1 MAKKNTSWGG
11 RFKKQ
16 TAKKAQEFS
25 SSIDIDNKLY
35 KEDILGSIAY
45 AEALQA
51 AGVLNKGELSKIKS
65 GLKQIKQKIESGK
78 FNWQETLEDVHMN
91 IESSLEK
98 IIGSAARKLH
108 TGRSRNDQVVTD
120 LKLYLLEKSK
130 DIQICLSDLLK
141 IVVLKAES
149 EVETLMP
156 GFTHMQIAQ
165 PVTLGHH
172 LMAWYEML
180 SRDLDRFKGCESRL
194 KISPLGSGALAGN
207 KFKINRRKMAKAL
220 GFEEVTNNSID
231 AVSDR
236 DYVIEMMFNISL
248 MGVHLSRI
256 AEELIIWSSS
266 QFDYVELPEELCTGS
281 SIMPQK
287 KNPDMAELVRGG
299 SSKTIGNLVSLL
311 SLIKNQ
317 PLSYNRDNQ
326 EDKGPLFDSIEYALR
341 SLDIT
346 AAMIAGAEFNRD
358 SMLTDVYDG
367 HICATDLAEYLVMK
381 GIPFRDAHAIS
392 GKAVQLAESKDF
404 LLSELSLKELKKL
417 NALIEKDVFKHLDPL
432 KSISSKNSI
441 GGTAPSQ
448 VLKQITQAKNLSLI
462 HI

>member
-78 FNWQETLEDVHMN
+78 FNWKETLEDVHMN

-326 EDKGPLFDSIEYALR
+326 EDKGPLFDSIEYALG

-448 VLKQITQAKNLSLI
+448 VLKQITQAKNKLKI
-462 HI
+462 

>member
-1 MAKKNTSWGG
+1 MVKKNTSWGG

-16 TAKKAQEFS
+16 TAEKAQKFS
-25 SSIDIDNKLY
+25 SSINVDKKLY
-35 KEDILGSIAY
+35 KEDISGSVAY
-45 AEALQA
+45 AEALQS
-51 AGVLNKGELSKIKS
+51 AGVINKSELAKIKS
-65 GLKQIKQKIESGK
+65 GLKQIKQKIESDK
-78 FNWQETLEDVHMN
+78 FNWQEALEDVHMN
-91 IESSLEK
+91 IESALEK
-98 IIGSAARKLH
+98 IIGSAAKKLH

-120 LKLYLLEKSK
+120 LKLHLLEKSK
-130 DIQICLSDLLK
+130 EIKSCVTDLLE
-141 IVVLKAES
+141 VLVLKAES
-149 EVETLMP
+149 EVDTLMP

-165 PVTLGHH
+165 PITLGHH
-172 LMAWYEML
+172 LMAWFEML
-180 SRDLDRFKGCESRL
+180 SRDLDRFEECEIRL

-207 KFKINRRKMAKAL
+207 KFKINRMKLAKSL
-220 GFEEVTNNSID
+220 GFSEITKNSID

-236 DYVIEMMFNISL
+236 DYVIEMLFNISL

-256 AEELIIWSSS
+256 SEELIIWSSS
-266 QFDYVELPEELCTGS
+266 QFDYVDLPEELCTGS

-299 SSKTIGNLVSLL
+299 SSKTIGNLVTLL

-326 EDKGPLFDSIEYALR
+326 EDKGPLFDSIEYALG

-346 AAMIAGAEFNRD
+346 TAMIAGAEFNHD

-392 GKAVQLAESKDF
+392 GKAVQLAETSDL
-404 LLSELSLKELKKL
+404 LLSELSLKDLKKL

-432 KSISSKNSI
+432 KSITSKSSI

-448 VLKQITQAKNLSLI
+448 VLKQIAHAKDKLKL
-462 HI
+462 

>member
-65 GLKQIKQKIESGK
+65 GLKKIKQKIESGK

-130 DIQICLSDLLK
+130 DIQICLTDLLK
-141 IVVLKAES
+141 IIVLKAES
-149 EVETLMP
+149 ELETLMP

-326 EDKGPLFDSIEYALR
+326 EDKGPLFDSIEYALG

-448 VLKQITQAKNLSLI
+448 VLKQITQAKNKLKI
-462 HI
+462 

>member
-65 GLKQIKQKIESGK
+65 GLKKIKQKIESGK

-130 DIQICLSDLLK
+130 DIQICLTDLLE
-141 IVVLKAES
+141 IIVLKAES

-180 SRDLDRFKGCESRL
+180 SRDLDRFKGCERRL

-326 EDKGPLFDSIEYALR
+326 EDKGPLFDSIEYALG

-367 HICATDLAEYLVMK
+367 HICATDLAEYLVIK

-448 VLKQITQAKNLSLI
+448 VSKQITKAKNKLKI
-462 HI
+462 

>member
-1 MAKKNTSWGG
+1 MVKKNTSWGG

-16 TAKKAQEFS
+16 TAEKAQKFS
-25 SSIDIDNKLY
+25 SSISADKKLY
-35 KEDILGSIAY
+35 KEDISGSVAY
-45 AEALQA
+45 AEALQS
-51 AGVLNKGELSKIKS
+51 AGVINKSELAKIKS
-65 GLKQIKQKIESGK
+65 GLKQIKQKIESDK
-78 FNWQETLEDVHMN
+78 FNWQEALEDVHMN
-91 IESSLEK
+91 IESALEK
-98 IIGSAARKLH
+98 IIGSAAKKLH

-120 LKLYLLEKSK
+120 LKLHLLEKSK
-130 DIQICLSDLLK
+130 EIKSCITDLLE
-141 IVVLKAES
+141 VLVLKAES
-149 EVETLMP
+149 EVDTLMP

-165 PVTLGHH
+165 PITLGHH
-172 LMAWYEML
+172 LMAWFEML
-180 SRDLDRFKGCESRL
+180 SRDLSRFEECELRL

-207 KFKINRRKMAKAL
+207 KFKINRMKLAKSL
-220 GFEEVTNNSID
+220 GFSEITKNSID

-236 DYVIEMMFNISL
+236 DYVIEMLFNISL

-256 AEELIIWSSS
+256 SEELIIWSSS
-266 QFDYVELPEELCTGS
+266 QFDYVDLPEELCTGS

-299 SSKTIGNLVSLL
+299 SSKTIGNLVTLL

-326 EDKGPLFDSIEYALR
+326 EDKGPLFDSIEYALG

-346 AAMIAGAEFNRD
+346 TAMIAGAEFNHD

-392 GKAVQLAESKDF
+392 GKAVQLAETSDL
-404 LLSELSLKELKKL
+404 LLSELSLKDLKKL
-417 NALIEKDVFKHLDPL
+417 NTLIEKDVFKHLDPL
-432 KSISSKNSI
+432 KSITSKNSI

-448 VLKQITQAKNLSLI
+448 VLKQIAHAKDKLKL
-462 HI
+462 

>member
-1 MAKKNTSWGG
+1 MVKKNTSWGG

-16 TAKKAQEFS
+16 TAEKAQKFS
-25 SSIDIDNKLY
+25 SSINVDKKLY
-35 KEDILGSIAY
+35 KEDISGSVAY
-45 AEALQA
+45 AEALQS
-51 AGVLNKGELSKIKS
+51 AGVINKSELAKIKS
-65 GLKQIKQKIESGK
+65 GLKQIKQKIESDK
-78 FNWQETLEDVHMN
+78 FNWQEALEDVHMN
-91 IESSLEK
+91 IESALEK
-98 IIGSAARKLH
+98 IIGSAAKKLH

-120 LKLYLLEKSK
+120 LKLHLLEKSK
-130 DIQICLSDLLK
+130 EIKTCITDLLE
-141 IVVLKAES
+141 VLVLKAES
-149 EVETLMP
+149 EVDTLMP

-165 PVTLGHH
+165 PITLGHH
-172 LMAWYEML
+172 LMAWFEML
-180 SRDLDRFKGCESRL
+180 SRDLDRFEECEIRL

-207 KFKINRRKMAKAL
+207 KFKINRMKLAKSL
-220 GFEEVTNNSID
+220 GFSEITKNSID

-236 DYVIEMMFNISL
+236 DYVIEMLFNISL

-256 AEELIIWSSS
+256 SEELIIWSSS
-266 QFDYVELPEELCTGS
+266 QFDYVDLPEELCTGS

-299 SSKTIGNLVSLL
+299 SSKTIGNLVTLL

-326 EDKGPLFDSIEYALR
+326 EDKGPLFDSIEYALG

-346 AAMIAGAEFNRD
+346 TAMIAGAEFNHD

-392 GKAVQLAESKDF
+392 GKAVQLAETSDL
-404 LLSELSLKELKKL
+404 LLSELSLKDLKKL

-432 KSISSKNSI
+432 KSITSKSSI

-448 VLKQITQAKNLSLI
+448 VLKQIAHAKDKLKL
-462 HI
+462 

>member
-266 QFDYVELPEELCTGS
+266 QFDYVDLPEELCTGS

-326 EDKGPLFDSIEYALR
+326 EDKGPLFDSIEYALG

-448 VLKQITQAKNLSLI
+448 VSKQITKAKNKLKI
-462 HI
+462 

>member
-326 EDKGPLFDSIEYALR
+326 EDKGPLFDSIEYALG

-417 NALIEKDVFKHLDPL
+417 NALIVKDVFKHLDPL

-448 VLKQITQAKNLSLI
+448 VLKQITQAKNKLKI
-462 HI
+462 

>member
-11 RFKKQ
+11 RFKKH

-25 SSIDIDNKLY
+25 SSIGIDNKLY

-45 AEALQA
+45 AEALQN
-51 AGVLNKGELSKIKS
+51 AGVLNKSELSKIKS

-78 FNWQETLEDVHMN
+78 FNWQEALEDVHMN

-98 IIGSAARKLH
+98 IIGSAAKKLH

-120 LKLYLLEKSK
+120 LKLYLLGKSK
-130 DIQICLSDLLK
+130 DIQICLTDLLE
-141 IVVLKAES
+141 IIVLKAES

-165 PVTLGHH
+165 PITLGHH

-180 SRDLDRFKGCESRL
+180 SRDLDRFKECESRL

-207 KFKINRRKMAKAL
+207 KFKINRKKLAKSL
-220 GFEEVTNNSID
+220 GFTEVTNNSID

-266 QFDYVELPEELCTGS
+266 QFDYVDLPEELCTGS

-326 EDKGPLFDSIEYALR
+326 EDKGPLFDSIEYALG

-346 AAMIAGAEFNRD
+346 AAMVAGAEFNRD

-432 KSISSKNSI
+432 KSISSKSSI

-448 VLKQITQAKNLSLI
+448 VSKQIIQAKSKLKI
-462 HI
+462 

>member
-25 SSIDIDNKLY
+25 SSVDIDNKLY

-231 AVSDR
+231 AGSDR

-326 EDKGPLFDSIEYALR
+326 EDKGPLFDSIEYALG

-417 NALIEKDVFKHLDPL
+417 NTLIEKDVFKHLDPL

-448 VLKQITQAKNLSLI
+448 VLKQITQAKNKLKI
-462 HI
+462 

>member
-1 MAKKNTSWGG
+1 MVKKNTSWGG

-16 TAKKAQEFS
+16 TAEKAQKFS
-25 SSIDIDNKLY
+25 SSISVDKKLY
-35 KEDILGSIAY
+35 KEDISGSVAY
-45 AEALQA
+45 AEALQS
-51 AGVLNKGELSKIKS
+51 AGVINKSELAKIKS
-65 GLKQIKQKIESGK
+65 GLKQIKQKIESDK
-78 FNWQETLEDVHMN
+78 FNWQEALEDVHMN
-91 IESSLEK
+91 IESALEK
-98 IIGSAARKLH
+98 IIGSAAKKLH

-120 LKLYLLEKSK
+120 LKLHLLEKSK
-130 DIQICLSDLLK
+130 EIKTCITDLLE
-141 IVVLKAES
+141 VLVLKAES
-149 EVETLMP
+149 EVDTLMP

-165 PVTLGHH
+165 PITLGHH
-172 LMAWYEML
+172 LMAWFEML
-180 SRDLDRFKGCESRL
+180 SRDLDRFEECEIRL

-207 KFKINRRKMAKAL
+207 KFKINRMKLAKSL
-220 GFEEVTNNSID
+220 GFSEITKNSID

-236 DYVIEMMFNISL
+236 DYVIEMLFNISL

-256 AEELIIWSSS
+256 SEELIIWSSS
-266 QFDYVELPEELCTGS
+266 QFDYVDLPEELCTGS

-299 SSKTIGNLVSLL
+299 SSKTIGNLVTLL

-326 EDKGPLFDSIEYALR
+326 EDKGPLFDSIEYALG

-346 AAMIAGAEFNRD
+346 TAMIAGAEFNHD

-392 GKAVQLAESKDF
+392 GKAVQLAETSDL
-404 LLSELSLKELKKL
+404 LLSELSLKDLKKL

-432 KSISSKNSI
+432 KSITSKSSI

-448 VLKQITQAKNLSLI
+448 VLKQIAHAKDKLKL
-462 HI
+462 

>member
-1 MAKKNTSWGG
+1 MVKKNTSWGG

-16 TAKKAQEFS
+16 TAEKAQKFS
-25 SSIDIDNKLY
+25 SSINVDKKLY
-35 KEDILGSIAY
+35 KEDISGSVAY
-45 AEALQA
+45 AEALQS
-51 AGVLNKGELSKIKS
+51 AGVINKSELAKIKS
-65 GLKQIKQKIESGK
+65 GLKQIKQKIESDK
-78 FNWQETLEDVHMN
+78 FNWQEALEDVHMN
-91 IESSLEK
+91 IESALEK
-98 IIGSAARKLH
+98 IIGSAAKKLH

-120 LKLYLLEKSK
+120 LKLHLLEKSK
-130 DIQICLSDLLK
+130 EIKSCVTDLLE
-141 IVVLKAES
+141 VLVLKAES
-149 EVETLMP
+149 EVDTLMP

-165 PVTLGHH
+165 PITLGHH
-172 LMAWYEML
+172 LMAWFEML
-180 SRDLDRFKGCESRL
+180 SRDLDRFEECEMRL

-207 KFKINRRKMAKAL
+207 KFKINRMKLAKSL
-220 GFEEVTNNSID
+220 GFSEITKNSID

-236 DYVIEMMFNISL
+236 DYVIEMLFNISL

-256 AEELIIWSSS
+256 SEELIIWSSS
-266 QFDYVELPEELCTGS
+266 QFDYVDLPEELCTGS

-299 SSKTIGNLVSLL
+299 SSKTIGNLVTLL

-326 EDKGPLFDSIEYALR
+326 EDKGPLFDSIEYALG

-346 AAMIAGAEFNRD
+346 TAMIAGAEFNHD

-392 GKAVQLAESKDF
+392 GKAVQLAETSDL
-404 LLSELSLKELKKL
+404 LLSELSLKDLKKL

-432 KSISSKNSI
+432 KSITSKSSI

-448 VLKQITQAKNLSLI
+448 VLKQIAHAKDKLKL
-462 HI
+462 

>member
-326 EDKGPLFDSIEYALR
+326 EDKGPLFDSIEYALG

-448 VLKQITQAKNLSLI
+448 VSKQITQAKNKLKI
-462 HI
+462 

>member
-130 DIQICLSDLLK
+130 DIQICLTDLLK
-141 IVVLKAES
+141 ITVLKAES
-149 EVETLMP
+149 ELETLMP

-180 SRDLDRFKGCESRL
+180 SRDLDRFKECESRL

-326 EDKGPLFDSIEYALR
+326 EDKGPLFDSIEYALG

-367 HICATDLAEYLVMK
+367 HICATDLAEYLVIK

-417 NALIEKDVFKHLDPL
+417 NTLIEKDVFKHLDPL

-448 VLKQITQAKNLSLI
+448 VSKQITKAKNKLKI
-462 HI
+462 

>member
-130 DIQICLSDLLK
+130 DIQICLTDLLK

-287 KNPDMAELVRGG
+287 KNPDMAELVRGR

-326 EDKGPLFDSIEYALR
+326 EDKGPLFDSIEYALG

-417 NALIEKDVFKHLDPL
+417 NALIEKDVFKHLSPL
-432 KSISSKNSI
+432 KSISSKSSN

-448 VLKQITQAKNLSLI
+448 VSKQITQAKNKLKI
-462 HI
+462 

>member
-1 MAKKNTSWGG
+1 MVKKNTSWGG

-16 TAKKAQEFS
+16 TAEKAQKFS
-25 SSIDIDNKLY
+25 SSISVDKKLY
-35 KEDILGSIAY
+35 KEDISGSVAY
-45 AEALQA
+45 AEALQS
-51 AGVLNKGELSKIKS
+51 AGVINKSELAKIKS
-65 GLKQIKQKIESGK
+65 GLKQIKQKIESDK
-78 FNWQETLEDVHMN
+78 FNWQEALEDVHMN
-91 IESSLEK
+91 IESALEK
-98 IIGSAARKLH
+98 IIGSAAKKLH

-120 LKLYLLEKSK
+120 LKLHLLERSKEIKSC
-130 DIQICLSDLLK
+130 ITDLLE
-141 IVVLKAES
+141 VLVLKAES
-149 EVETLMP
+149 ELDTLMP

-165 PVTLGHH
+165 PITLGHH
-172 LMAWYEML
+172 LMAWFEML
-180 SRDLDRFKGCESRL
+180 SRDLDRFEECEVRL

-207 KFKINRRKMAKAL
+207 KFKINRMKLAKSL
-220 GFEEVTNNSID
+220 GFSEITKNSID

-236 DYVIEMMFNISL
+236 DYVIEMLFNISL
-248 MGVHLSRI
+248 MGIHLSRI
-256 AEELIIWSSS
+256 SEELIIWSSS
-266 QFDYVELPEELCTGS
+266 QFDYVDLPEELCTGS

-299 SSKTIGNLVSLL
+299 SSKTIGNLVTLL

-326 EDKGPLFDSIEYALR
+326 EDKGPLFDSIEYALG

-346 AAMIAGAEFNRD
+346 TAMIAGAKFNHD

-392 GKAVQLAESKDF
+392 GKAVQLAETSDL
-404 LLSELSLKELKKL
+404 LLSELSLKDLKKL
-417 NALIEKDVFKHLDPL
+417 NTLIEKDVFKHLDPL
-432 KSISSKNSI
+432 KSITSKSSI

-448 VLKQITQAKNLSLI
+448 VLKQIVQAKNKLKL
-462 HI
+462 

>member
-1 MAKKNTSWGG
+1 MVKKNTSWGG

-16 TAKKAQEFS
+16 TAEKAQKFS
-25 SSIDIDNKLY
+25 SSISVDKKLY
-35 KEDILGSIAY
+35 KEDISGSVAY
-45 AEALQA
+45 AEALQS
-51 AGVLNKGELSKIKS
+51 AGVINKSELAKIKS
-65 GLKQIKQKIESGK
+65 GLKQIKQKIESDK
-78 FNWQETLEDVHMN
+78 FNWQEALEDVHMN
-91 IESSLEK
+91 IESALEK
-98 IIGSAARKLH
+98 IIGSAAKKLH

-120 LKLYLLEKSK
+120 LKLHLLEKSK
-130 DIQICLSDLLK
+130 EIKSCITDLLE
-141 IVVLKAES
+141 VLVLKADS
-149 EVETLMP
+149 EVDTLMP

-165 PVTLGHH
+165 PITLGHH
-172 LMAWYEML
+172 LMAWFEML
-180 SRDLDRFKGCESRL
+180 SRDLDRFEECEIRL

-207 KFKINRRKMAKAL
+207 KFKINRMKLAKSL
-220 GFEEVTNNSID
+220 GFSEITKNSID

-236 DYVIEMMFNISL
+236 DYVIEMLFNISL

-256 AEELIIWSSS
+256 SEELIIWSSS
-266 QFDYVELPEELCTGS
+266 QFDYVDLPEELCTGS

-299 SSKTIGNLVSLL
+299 SSKTIGNLVTLL

-326 EDKGPLFDSIEYALR
+326 EDKGPLFDSIEYALG

-346 AAMIAGAEFNRD
+346 TAMIAGAEFNHD

-392 GKAVQLAESKDF
+392 GKAVQLAETSDL
-404 LLSELSLKELKKL
+404 LLSELSLKDLKKL

-432 KSISSKNSI
+432 KSITSKSSI

-448 VLKQITQAKNLSLI
+448 VLKQIANAKNKLKL
-462 HI
+462 

>member
-11 RFKKQ
+11 RFKKH

-45 AEALQA
+45 AEALQN
-51 AGVLNKGELSKIKS
+51 AGVLNKSELSKIKS

-78 FNWQETLEDVHMN
+78 FNWQEALEDVHMN

-98 IIGSAARKLH
+98 IIGSAAKKLH

-120 LKLYLLEKSK
+120 LKLYLLGKSK
-130 DIQICLSDLLK
+130 DIQICLTDLLE
-141 IVVLKAES
+141 IIVLKAES

-165 PVTLGHH
+165 PITLGHH

-180 SRDLDRFKGCESRL
+180 SRDLDRFKECESRL

-207 KFKINRRKMAKAL
+207 KFKINRKKLAKSL
-220 GFEEVTNNSID
+220 GFTEVTNNSID

-266 QFDYVELPEELCTGS
+266 QFDYVDLPEELCTGS

-326 EDKGPLFDSIEYALR
+326 EDKGPLFDSIEYALG

-346 AAMIAGAEFNRD
+346 AAMVAGAEFNRD

-392 GKAVQLAESKDF
+392 G
-404 LLSELSLKELKKL
+404 
-417 NALIEKDVFKHLDPL
+417 
-432 KSISSKNSI
+432 
-441 GGTAPSQ
+441 
-448 VLKQITQAKNLSLI
+448 LSLI

>member
-1 MAKKNTSWGG
+1 MVKKNTSWGG

-16 TAKKAQEFS
+16 TAEKAQKFS
-25 SSIDIDNKLY
+25 SSISVDKKLY
-35 KEDILGSIAY
+35 KEDISGSVAY
-45 AEALQA
+45 AEALQS
-51 AGVLNKGELSKIKS
+51 AGVINKSELAKIKS
-65 GLKQIKQKIESGK
+65 GLKQIKQKIESDK
-78 FNWQETLEDVHMN
+78 FNWQEALEDVHMN
-91 IESSLEK
+91 IESALEK
-98 IIGSAARKLH
+98 IIGSAAKKLH

-120 LKLYLLEKSK
+120 LKLHLLEKSK
-130 DIQICLSDLLK
+130 EIKSCITDLLE
-141 IVVLKAES
+141 VLVLKAES
-149 EVETLMP
+149 EVDTLMP

-165 PVTLGHH
+165 PITLGHH
-172 LMAWYEML
+172 LMAWFEML
-180 SRDLDRFKGCESRL
+180 SRDLDRFEECEIRL

-207 KFKINRRKMAKAL
+207 KFKINRMKLAKSL
-220 GFEEVTNNSID
+220 GFSEITKNSID

-236 DYVIEMMFNISL
+236 DYVIEMLFNISL

-256 AEELIIWSSS
+256 SEELIIWSSS
-266 QFDYVELPEELCTGS
+266 QFDYVDLPEELCTGS

-299 SSKTIGNLVSLL
+299 SSKTIGNLVTLL

-326 EDKGPLFDSIEYALR
+326 EDKGPLFDSIEYALG

-346 AAMIAGAEFNRD
+346 TAMIAGAEFNHD

-392 GKAVQLAESKDF
+392 GKAVQLAETSDL
-404 LLSELSLKELKKL
+404 LLSELSLKDLKKL

-432 KSISSKNSI
+432 KSITSKSSI

-448 VLKQITQAKNLSLI
+448 VLKQIAHAKDKLKL
-462 HI
+462 

>member
-1 MAKKNTSWGG
+1 MVKKNTSWGG

-16 TAKKAQEFS
+16 TADKAQKFS
-25 SSIDIDNKLY
+25 SSIIVDKKLY
-35 KEDILGSIAY
+35 KEDISGSVAY
-45 AEALQA
+45 AEALQS
-51 AGVLNKGELSKIKS
+51 AGVINKSELAKIKS
-65 GLKQIKQKIESGK
+65 GLKQIKQKIESDK
-78 FNWQETLEDVHMN
+78 FNWQEALEDVHMN
-91 IESSLEK
+91 IESALEK
-98 IIGSAARKLH
+98 IIGSAAKKLH

-120 LKLYLLEKSK
+120 LKLHLLEKSK
-130 DIQICLSDLLK
+130 EIKSCITDLLE
-141 IVVLKAES
+141 VLVLKAES
-149 EVETLMP
+149 EVDTLMP

-165 PVTLGHH
+165 PITLGHH
-172 LMAWYEML
+172 LMAWFEML
-180 SRDLDRFKGCESRL
+180 SRDLDRFEECEIRL

-207 KFKINRRKMAKAL
+207 KFKINRMKLAKSL
-220 GFEEVTNNSID
+220 GFSEITKNSID

-236 DYVIEMMFNISL
+236 DYVIEMLFNISL

-256 AEELIIWSSS
+256 SEELIIWSSS
-266 QFDYVELPEELCTGS
+266 QFDYVDLPEELCTGS

-299 SSKTIGNLVSLL
+299 SSKTIGNLVTLL

-326 EDKGPLFDSIEYALR
+326 EDKGPLFDSIEYALG

-346 AAMIAGAEFNRD
+346 TAMIAGAEFNHD

-392 GKAVQLAESKDF
+392 GKAVQLAETSDL
-404 LLSELSLKELKKL
+404 LLSELSLKDLKKL

-432 KSISSKNSI
+432 KSITSKSSI

-448 VLKQITQAKNLSLI
+448 VLKQIAHAKDKLKL
-462 HI
+462 

>member
-1 MAKKNTSWGG
+1 
-11 RFKKQ
+11 
-16 TAKKAQEFS
+16 
-25 SSIDIDNKLY
+25 
-35 KEDILGSIAY
+35 
-45 AEALQA
+45 
-51 AGVLNKGELSKIKS
+51 
-65 GLKQIKQKIESGK
+65 
-78 FNWQETLEDVHMN
+78 MN

-326 EDKGPLFDSIEYALR
+326 EDKGPLFDSIEYALG

-392 GKAVQLAESKDF
+392 GKAVQLA
-404 LLSELSLKELKKL
+404 
-417 NALIEKDVFKHLDPL
+417 
-432 KSISSKNSI
+432 
-441 GGTAPSQ
+441 
-448 VLKQITQAKNLSLI
+448 LSLI

>member
-45 AEALQA
+45 AEALQN
-51 AGVLNKGELSKIKS
+51 AGVLNKSELSKIKS

-78 FNWQETLEDVHMN
+78 FNWQEALEDVHMN

-98 IIGSAARKLH
+98 IIGSAAKKLH

-120 LKLYLLEKSK
+120 LKLYLLRKSK
-130 DIQICLSDLLK
+130 DIQICLTDLLE
-141 IVVLKAES
+141 IIVLKAES

-165 PVTLGHH
+165 PITLGHH

-180 SRDLDRFKGCESRL
+180 SRDLDRFKECESRL

-207 KFKINRRKMAKAL
+207 KFKINRKKLAKSL
-220 GFEEVTNNSID
+220 GFTEVTNNSID

-266 QFDYVELPEELCTGS
+266 QFDYVDLPEELCTGS

-326 EDKGPLFDSIEYALR
+326 EDKGPLFDSIDYALG

-346 AAMIAGAEFNRD
+346 AAMVAGAEFNRD

-417 NALIEKDVFKHLDPL
+417 NTLIEKDVFKHLDPL

-448 VLKQITQAKNLSLI
+448 VSKQIIQAKSKLKI
-462 HI
+462 

>member
-1 MAKKNTSWGG
+1 MVKKNISWGG

-16 TAKKAQEFS
+16 TAEKAQKFS
-25 SSIDIDNKLY
+25 SSIGVDKKLY
-35 KEDILGSIAY
+35 KEDISGSVAY
-45 AEALQA
+45 AEALQT
-51 AGVLNKGELSKIKS
+51 AGVINKSELAKIKS
-65 GLKQIKQKIESGK
+65 GLKQIKQKIESDK
-78 FNWQETLEDVHMN
+78 FNWQEALEDVHMN
-91 IESSLEK
+91 IESALEK
-98 IIGSAARKLH
+98 IIGSAAKKLH

-120 LKLYLLEKSK
+120 LKLHLLEKSK
-130 DIQICLSDLLK
+130 EIKSCITDLLE
-141 IVVLKAES
+141 VLVLKAES
-149 EVETLMP
+149 EVDTLMP

-165 PVTLGHH
+165 PITLGHH
-172 LMAWYEML
+172 LMAWFEML
-180 SRDLDRFKGCESRL
+180 SRDLDRFEECEIRL

-207 KFKINRRKMAKAL
+207 KFKINRMKLAKSL
-220 GFEEVTNNSID
+220 GFSEITKNSID

-236 DYVIEMMFNISL
+236 DYVIEMLFNISL

-256 AEELIIWSSS
+256 SEELIIWSSS
-266 QFDYVELPEELCTGS
+266 QFDYVDLPEELCTGS

-299 SSKTIGNLVSLL
+299 SSKTIGNLVTLL

-326 EDKGPLFDSIEYALR
+326 EDKGPLFDSIEYALG

-346 AAMIAGAEFNRD
+346 TAMIAGAEFNHD

-392 GKAVQLAESKDF
+392 GKAVQLAETSDL
-404 LLSELSLKELKKL
+404 LLSELSLKDLKKL

-432 KSISSKNSI
+432 KSITSKSSI

-448 VLKQITQAKNLSLI
+448 VLKQIAHAKDKLKL
-462 HI
+462 

>member
-1 MAKKNTSWGG
+1 MVKKNTSWGG

-16 TAKKAQEFS
+16 TAEKAQKFS
-25 SSIDIDNKLY
+25 SSISVDKKLY
-35 KEDILGSIAY
+35 KEDISGSVAY
-45 AEALQA
+45 AEALQS
-51 AGVLNKGELSKIKS
+51 AGVINKSELAKIKS
-65 GLKQIKQKIESGK
+65 GLKQIKQKIESDK
-78 FNWQETLEDVHMN
+78 FNWQEALEDVHMN
-91 IESSLEK
+91 IESALEK
-98 IIGSAARKLH
+98 IIGSAAKKLH

-120 LKLYLLEKSK
+120 LKLHLLERSKEIKSC
-130 DIQICLSDLLK
+130 ITDLLE
-141 IVVLKAES
+141 VLVLKAES
-149 EVETLMP
+149 EVDTLMP

-165 PVTLGHH
+165 PITLGHH
-172 LMAWYEML
+172 LMAWFEML
-180 SRDLDRFKGCESRL
+180 SRDLDRFEECEVRL

-207 KFKINRRKMAKAL
+207 KFKINRMKLAKSL
-220 GFEEVTNNSID
+220 GFSEITKNSID

-236 DYVIEMMFNISL
+236 DYVIEMLFNISL
-248 MGVHLSRI
+248 MGIHLSRI
-256 AEELIIWSSS
+256 SEELIIWSSS
-266 QFDYVELPEELCTGS
+266 QFDYVDLPEELCTGS

-299 SSKTIGNLVSLL
+299 SSKTIGNLVTLL

-326 EDKGPLFDSIEYALR
+326 EDKGPLFDSIEYALG

-346 AAMIAGAEFNRD
+346 TAMIAGAKFNHD

-392 GKAVQLAESKDF
+392 GKAVQLAETSDL
-404 LLSELSLKELKKL
+404 LLSELSLKDLKKL
-417 NALIEKDVFKHLDPL
+417 NTLIEKDVFKHLDPL
-432 KSISSKNSI
+432 KSITSKSSI

-448 VLKQITQAKNLSLI
+448 VLKQIVQAKNKLKL
-462 HI
+462 

>member
-25 SSIDIDNKLY
+25 SSVDIDNKLY

-165 PVTLGHH
+165 PITLGHH

-180 SRDLDRFKGCESRL
+180 SRDLDRFKECESRL

-207 KFKINRRKMAKAL
+207 KFKINRKKLAKSL
-220 GFEEVTNNSID
+220 GFTEVTNNSID

-266 QFDYVELPEELCTGS
+266 QFNYVELPEELCTGS

-326 EDKGPLFDSIEYALR
+326 EDKGPLFDSIEYALG

-417 NALIEKDVFKHLDPL
+417 NTLIEKDVFKHLDPL

-448 VLKQITQAKNLSLI
+448 VLKQITQAKNKLKI
-462 HI
+462 

>member
-149 EVETLMP
+149 EVDTLMP

-326 EDKGPLFDSIEYALR
+326 EDKGPLFDSIEYALG

-417 NALIEKDVFKHLDPL
+417 NTLIEKDVFKHLDPL

-448 VLKQITQAKNLSLI
+448 VSKQITQAKNKLKI
-462 HI
+462 

>member
-326 EDKGPLFDSIEYALR
+326 EDKGPLFDSIEYALG

-367 HICATDLAEYLVMK
+367 HICATDLAEYLVIK

-448 VLKQITQAKNLSLI
+448 VSKQITQAKNKLKI
-462 HI
+462 

>member
-1 MAKKNTSWGG
+1 MVKKNTSWGG

-16 TAKKAQEFS
+16 TAEKAQKFS
-25 SSIDIDNKLY
+25 SSIIVDKKLY
-35 KEDILGSIAY
+35 KEDISGSVAY
-45 AEALQA
+45 AEALQS
-51 AGVLNKGELSKIKS
+51 AGVINKSELAKIKS
-65 GLKQIKQKIESGK
+65 GLKQIKQKIESDK
-78 FNWQETLEDVHMN
+78 FNWQEALEDVHMN
-91 IESSLEK
+91 IESALEK
-98 IIGSAARKLH
+98 IIGSAAKKLH

-120 LKLYLLEKSK
+120 LKLHLLEKSK
-130 DIQICLSDLLK
+130 EIKSCITDLLE
-141 IVVLKAES
+141 VLVLKAES
-149 EVETLMP
+149 EVDTLMP

-165 PVTLGHH
+165 PITLGHH
-172 LMAWYEML
+172 LMAWFEML
-180 SRDLDRFKGCESRL
+180 SRDLDRFEECEKRL

-207 KFKINRRKMAKAL
+207 KFKINRMKLAKSL
-220 GFEEVTNNSID
+220 GFSEITKNSID

-236 DYVIEMMFNISL
+236 DYVIEMLFNISL

-256 AEELIIWSSS
+256 SEELIIWSSS
-266 QFDYVELPEELCTGS
+266 QFDYVDLPEELCTGS

-299 SSKTIGNLVSLL
+299 SSKTIGNLVTLL

-326 EDKGPLFDSIEYALR
+326 EDKGPLFDSIEYALG

-346 AAMIAGAEFNRD
+346 TAMIAGAEFNHD

-392 GKAVQLAESKDF
+392 GKAVQLAETSDL
-404 LLSELSLKELKKL
+404 LLSELSLKDLKKL

-432 KSISSKNSI
+432 KSITSKSSI

-448 VLKQITQAKNLSLI
+448 VLKQIAHAKDKLKL
-462 HI
+462 

>member
-326 EDKGPLFDSIEYALR
+326 EDKGPLFDSIEYALG

-432 KSISSKNSI
+432 KSISS
-441 GGTAPSQ
+441 
-448 VLKQITQAKNLSLI
+448 
-462 HI
+462 

>member
-11 RFKKQ
+11 RFKKH

-45 AEALQA
+45 AEALQN
-51 AGVLNKGELSKIKS
+51 AGVLNKSELSKIKS

-78 FNWQETLEDVHMN
+78 FNWQEALEDVHMN

-98 IIGSAARKLH
+98 IIGSAAKKLH

-120 LKLYLLEKSK
+120 LKLYLLGKSK
-130 DIQICLSDLLK
+130 DIQICLTDLLE
-141 IVVLKAES
+141 IIVLKAES

-165 PVTLGHH
+165 PITLGHH

-180 SRDLDRFKGCESRL
+180 SRDLDRFKECESRL

-207 KFKINRRKMAKAL
+207 KFKINRKKLAKSL
-220 GFEEVTNNSID
+220 GFTEVTNNSID

-266 QFDYVELPEELCTGS
+266 QFDYVDLPEELCTGS

-326 EDKGPLFDSIEYALR
+326 EDKGPLFDSIDYALG

-346 AAMIAGAEFNRD
+346 AAMVAGAEFNRD

-404 LLSELSLKELKKL
+404 LLSEL
-417 NALIEKDVFKHLDPL
+417 
-432 KSISSKNSI
+432 
-441 GGTAPSQ
+441 
-448 VLKQITQAKNLSLI
+448 LSLI

>member
-25 SSIDIDNKLY
+25 SSINIDNKLY

-65 GLKQIKQKIESGK
+65 GLKKIKQKIESGK

-180 SRDLDRFKGCESRL
+180 SRDLDRFKECESRL

-326 EDKGPLFDSIEYALR
+326 EDKGPLFDSIEYALG

-448 VLKQITQAKNLSLI
+448 VLKQITQAKNKLKI
-462 HI
+462 

>member
-130 DIQICLSDLLK
+130 DIQICLTDLLK
-141 IVVLKAES
+141 ITVLKAES
-149 EVETLMP
+149 ELETLMP

-326 EDKGPLFDSIEYALR
+326 EDKGPLFDSIEYALG

-367 HICATDLAEYLVMK
+367 HICATDLAEYLVIK

-417 NALIEKDVFKHLDPL
+417 NTLIEKDVFKHLDPL

-448 VLKQITQAKNLSLI
+448 VLKQITQAKNKLKI
-462 HI
+462 

>member
-1 MAKKNTSWGG
+1 MVKKNTSWGG

-16 TAKKAQEFS
+16 TAEKAQKFS
-25 SSIDIDNKLY
+25 SSINVDKKLY
-35 KEDILGSIAY
+35 KEDISGSVAY
-45 AEALQA
+45 AEALQS
-51 AGVLNKGELSKIKS
+51 AGVINKSELAKIKS
-65 GLKQIKQKIESGK
+65 GLKQIKQKIESDK
-78 FNWQETLEDVHMN
+78 FNWQEALEDVHMN
-91 IESSLEK
+91 IESALEK
-98 IIGSAARKLH
+98 IIGSAAKKLH

-120 LKLYLLEKSK
+120 LKLHLLEKSK
-130 DIQICLSDLLK
+130 EIKTCITDLLE
-141 IVVLKAES
+141 VLVLKAES
-149 EVETLMP
+149 EVDTLMP

-165 PVTLGHH
+165 PITLGHH
-172 LMAWYEML
+172 LMAWFEML
-180 SRDLDRFKGCESRL
+180 SRDLDRFEECEIRL

-207 KFKINRRKMAKAL
+207 KFKINRMKLAKSL
-220 GFEEVTNNSID
+220 GFSEITKNSID

-236 DYVIEMMFNISL
+236 DYVIEMLFNISL

-256 AEELIIWSSS
+256 SEELIIWSSS
-266 QFDYVELPEELCTGS
+266 QFDYVDLPEELCTGS

-299 SSKTIGNLVSLL
+299 SSKTIGNLVTLL

-326 EDKGPLFDSIEYALR
+326 EDKGPLFDSIEYALG

-346 AAMIAGAEFNRD
+346 TAMIAGAEFNHD

-392 GKAVQLAESKDF
+392 GKAVQLAETSDL
-404 LLSELSLKELKKL
+404 LLSELSLKDLKKL

-432 KSISSKNSI
+432 KSITSKSSI

-448 VLKQITQAKNLSLI
+448 VLKQIAHAKNKLKL
-462 HI
+462 

>member
-25 SSIDIDNKLY
+25 SSVDIDNKLY

-326 EDKGPLFDSIEYALR
+326 EDKGPLFDSIDYALG

-346 AAMIAGAEFNRD
+346 AAMVAGAEFNRD

-417 NALIEKDVFKHLDPL
+417 NALIVKDVFKHLDPL

-448 VLKQITQAKNLSLI
+448 VSKQIIQAKSKLKI
-462 HI
+462 

>member
-25 SSIDIDNKLY
+25 SSVDIDNKLY

-180 SRDLDRFKGCESRL
+180 SRDLDRIKGCESRL

-326 EDKGPLFDSIEYALR
+326 EDKGPLFDSIEYALG

-417 NALIEKDVFKHLDPL
+417 NTLIEKDVFKHLDPL

-448 VLKQITQAKNLSLI
+448 VSKQITQAKNKLKI
-462 HI
+462 

>member
-120 LKLYLLEKSK
+120 LKLYLIEKSK

-317 PLSYNRDNQ
+317 PLSYNRDSQ
-326 EDKGPLFDSIEYALR
+326 EDKGPLFDSIEYALG

-448 VLKQITQAKNLSLI
+448 VLKQITQAKNKLKI
-462 HI
+462 